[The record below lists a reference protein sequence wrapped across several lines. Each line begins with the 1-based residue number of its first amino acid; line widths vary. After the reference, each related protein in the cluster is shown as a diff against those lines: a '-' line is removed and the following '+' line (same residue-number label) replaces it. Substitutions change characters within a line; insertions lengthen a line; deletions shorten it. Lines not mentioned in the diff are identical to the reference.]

1 MLDLAAQSYRN
12 IAYKCVLD
20 VPRYRDQGFAN
31 AISLHLF
38 FSKCMINHFPM
49 KYLRYIYIYYLNTIS
64 LFQLR

>member
-31 AISLHLF
+31 AISLHLC
-38 FSKCMINHFPM
+38 FSKCMINH
-49 KYLRYIYIYYLNTIS
+49 LNIYAVRN
-64 LFQLR
+64 Q